1 MNERF
6 AKIVEALEP
15 TFQKLVQMTPLRVD
29 QISGVVP
36 ERGIYLFSEGPTH
49 LYVGR
54 TNSLKKRIQNHGR
67 AGNTHHK
74 ATFAFRIARLETGI
88 KATYKSEGSRDE
100 LEKDPTFGPAFVAA
114 KARIRG
120 MDLRFVEE
128 QDPTRQALLEI
139 YAATVLET
147 PFNDLENH

>member
-88 KATYKSEGSRDE
+88 KATYKSEGSRDQ
-100 LEKDPTFGPAFVAA
+100 LEKDPNLFGPRSSQRWPAFQGNGSAFCRG
-114 KARIRG
+114 ARPNSAG
-120 MDLRFVEE
+120 
-128 QDPTRQALLEI
+128 P
-139 YAATVLET
+139 
-147 PFNDLENH
+147 P

>member
-15 TFQKLVQMTPLRVD
+15 TFQKLVQMRPLSANGLV
-29 QISGVVP
+29 GVVP
-36 ERGIYLFSEGPTH
+36 ERGIYLFSEGTKH

-54 TNSLKKRIQNHGR
+54 SNSLRKRIQNHGR
-67 AGNTHHK
+67 VGSGHNK
-74 ATFAFRIARLETGI
+74 ATFAFRMARQETGF
-88 KATYKSEGSRDE
+88 KASYKAEGSRGE
-100 LEKDPTFGPAFVAA
+100 LEKDPVFGPAFLAA
-114 KARIRG
+114 KSRIRA

-128 QDPTRQALLEI
+128 RDPTRQALLEI

-147 PFNDLENH
+147 PFNDFENH